1 MSARANEPKRLWLV
15 EGAGHV
21 DLEGFAPAEY
31 RNHVL
36 AFMIET
42 LRR

>member
-1 MSARANEPKRLWLV
+1 MFARANEPKRLWLV

-21 DLEGFAPAEY
+21 DLEGVSPASY
-31 RNHVL
+31 RDHVL
-36 AFMIET
+36 AFMMET